1 MYVSPITDA
10 LINILSD
17 VWRFMA
23 RNFELYYFVTRF
35 IAVVTFRVVSIYTE
49 YALRLCRMKKC
60 CKLYDPPWKNIII
73 TGTSVGLSFRMQ
85 ILSAHTASVIL
96 VLVQIVYCVLRG
108 TVKRESGG
116 SLCGA
121 WGHDRRGGAFLG
133 ARQTKLDVVI
143 LWPSADVWTKQIT

>member
-23 RNFELYYFVTRF
+23 RNFELYNFVTRF
-35 IAVVTFRVVSIYTE
+35 IAVITFRVVSIYTE
-49 YALRLCRMKKC
+49 HALRLCRMKKC

-85 ILSAHTASVIL
+85 ILSAHSASVIL
-96 VLVQIVYCVLRG
+96 ALLQIVYCVPR
-108 TVKRESGG
+108 
-116 SLCGA
+116 
-121 WGHDRRGGAFLG
+121 G
-133 ARQTKLDVVI
+133 ARRSGESRSEEPRHVSRTSLDGRH
-143 LWPSADVWTKQIT
+143 SH